1 MESYIV
7 RIYRRD
13 QKRSAKVEGVVEKVS
28 TQQRM
33 VFHNLQDLMAI
44 VKRMTT
50 NRIKSSLLER

>member
-13 QKRSAKVEGVVEKVS
+13 QKRSTKVEGVVEKVS
-28 TQQRM
+28 TQQRT
-33 VFHNLQDLMAI
+33 VFHNLRDLMAI

-50 NRIKSSLLER
+50 SQTKGSS

>member
-13 QKRSAKVEGVVEKVS
+13 QKRSTKVEGVVECVGK
-28 TQQRM
+28 QQRM
-33 VFHNLQDLMAI
+33 AFHNLRDLMAI

-50 NRIKSSLLER
+50 NRIKNSFRER